1 MCSLVLTKGTCPTVC
16 KSARLGWLEKKLI
29 QAMHCPRYTFAEL
42 TTGQI
47 FKHFWAVST
56 PVTHLPGDS
65 ESEQDHFESH
75 AAEMF
80 GDGAWEPMEIEN

>member
-1 MCSLVLTKGTCPTVC
+1 
-16 KSARLGWLEKKLI
+16 
-29 QAMHCPRYTFAEL
+29 MHCPRYTFAEL

-80 GDGAWEPMEIEN
+80 GDGAWEPMEIENWAAGLDGVFSTRVTTLGQNTKNLCIINI